1 MRAVIVGC
9 GRVGAGLAERLARAG
24 HEVTV
29 LDINTD
35 AFGRLPSDFPGAA
48 VRGDGTDEDI
58 LRRAGAD
65 GADLFFALTE
75 GDNRNILAAQ
85 LANETFGVPD
95 VVAKVNDPVRAEAYT
110 TLGIN
115 TICRTTILVEGLAR
129 FAGLPAEEQQLGV
142 ARATGHH
149 RGGEHHAVRLQSSR
163 EAAGAG
169 PGNAQV
175 GGYAQG
181 ERDGRRARD
190 AERIRTEA
198 TVNQTSAGDAGGP
211 GGEAAGRNGAQNG
224 PGRLPANNPR
234 SGGS

>member
-29 LDINTD
+29 LDVNTD
-35 AFGRLPSDFPGAA
+35 AFGRLPSDFPGSA

-65 GADLFFALTE
+65 GADWFFALTE
-75 GDNRNILAAQ
+75 GDNRNVLAAQ
-85 LANETFGVPD
+85 LANETFGVPE

-129 FAGLPAEEQQLGV
+129 FAGLPAEEQQPGV
-142 ARATGHH
+142 ARVTGHH
-149 RGGEHHAVRLQSSR
+149 GGGEHHAVRLQSSR
-163 EAAGAG
+163 EAAAAGAG
-169 PGNAQV
+169 NTQV
-175 GGYAQG
+175 GGDGQG
-181 ERDGRRARD
+181 ARDGQRARD
-190 AERIRTEA
+190 GDRVEAET
-198 TVNQTSAGDAGGP
+198 TVNQASSERTGGTT
-211 GGEAAGRNGAQNG
+211 GGASGNGAQTG

-234 SGGS
+234 SGES